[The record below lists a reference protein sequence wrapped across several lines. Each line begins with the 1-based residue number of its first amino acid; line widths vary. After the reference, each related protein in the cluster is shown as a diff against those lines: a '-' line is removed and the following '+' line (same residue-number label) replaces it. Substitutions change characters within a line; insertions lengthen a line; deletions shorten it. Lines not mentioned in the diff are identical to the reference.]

1 MMVRGLMAWTHLFGA
16 LSFEVFGHRRDIISD
31 PAPSFGH
38 EMRTVAVTLGM
49 ATTPADH

>member
-1 MMVRGLMAWTHLFGA
+1 MAWTHLFGA